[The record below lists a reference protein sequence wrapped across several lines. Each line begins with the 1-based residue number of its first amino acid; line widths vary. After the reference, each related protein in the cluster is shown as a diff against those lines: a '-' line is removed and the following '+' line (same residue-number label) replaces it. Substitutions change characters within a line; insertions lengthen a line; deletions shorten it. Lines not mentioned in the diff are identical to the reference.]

1 MLKTKK
7 KTNKKKGKKYNTSK
21 DLPPDQ
27 SSLKMKILRASFT
40 PHSMSNCLNSRYVP
54 LDPSLYRWKLVETR
68 WESIWLEGSPL
79 PHPDYAVDESGKVDE
94 TRKAE
99 VSGTINES
107 EIIESDEALFGE
119 FEEISE
125 NYNGQKNVVTALS
138 MLILA
143 VIPMMMLM

>member
-7 KTNKKKGKKYNTSK
+7 KTNKRKGKKYNTSK

-54 LDPSLYRWKLVETR
+54 LDPSLYGRKLVETR
-68 WESIWLEGSPL
+68 WESIWLDGIPL

-94 TRKAE
+94 TGKAE
-99 VSGTINES
+99 GSGTINES
-107 EIIESDEALFGE
+107 EIVESDEALFGE

-125 NYNGQKNVVTALS
+125 NYNGQKNIVTALS